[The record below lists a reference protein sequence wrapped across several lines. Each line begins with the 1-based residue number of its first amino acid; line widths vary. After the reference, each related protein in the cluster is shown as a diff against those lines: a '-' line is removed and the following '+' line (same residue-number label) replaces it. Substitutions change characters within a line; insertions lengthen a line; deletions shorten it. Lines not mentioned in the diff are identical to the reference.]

1 MFSKSLQI
9 TAELGAR
16 EGTRILHLNGPLDM
30 ETTLEFQGVV
40 RAESSPVLIVDFG
53 GVPYMD
59 SAGLGAIVGAYV
71 SAQKAQRRI
80 ALTGMNER
88 LRALVE
94 LNRLSKILATYT
106 SIAEA
111 ETALH

>member
-1 MFSKSLQI
+1 MFSQNLQI
-9 TAELGAR
+9 TVGTGTR
-16 EGTRILHLNGPLDM
+16 EGTRILRLSGPLDM
-30 ETTLEFQGVV
+30 ETTVEFEKIA

-71 SAQKAQRRI
+71 SAQKAGRRI
-80 ALTGMNER
+80 GLTGMNER
-88 LRALVE
+88 LRALLE

-111 ETALH
+111 ETALR